1 MFLPD
6 RLTVPVMPAI
16 PAVETPGW
24 FTPGDPQADIPATPV
39 RAWWLNMITAE
50 LKNVVEA
57 AGLVLDKS
65 NNAQLLT
72 AVNALIADYVGGL
85 GNIAFLD
92 VEQLWTK
99 AQGSAA
105 VALAEAS
112 PVAID
117 TDLSN
122 LFTLGLTASR
132 TLGNPSNVVLGRPF
146 AILIQQP
153 VGGGCGLAFEA
164 SWLFEN
170 DEPPAN
176 TTTPN
181 AIDLLIGIGMP
192 AGKVFG
198 HLKQNIL

>member
-1 MFLPD
+1 MPD

-50 LKNVVEA
+50 LKAVVEA
-57 AGLVLDKS
+57 AGLVLDKAD
-65 NNAQLLT
+65 NTQLLQ
-72 AVNALIADYVGGL
+72 AVNALIADGMPSLANVAYL
-85 GNIAFLD
+85 N
-92 VEQLWTK
+92 VEQLFTK

-105 VALAEAS
+105 VPLAEAA
-112 PVAID
+112 PVVID

-122 LFTLGLTASR
+122 LFTLALTASR
-132 TLGNPSNVVLGRPF
+132 TIGNCDNVVLGRPF
-146 AILIQQP
+146 AVLIQQP

-164 SWLFEN
+164 NWQFEN
-170 DEPPAN
+170 DEAPAN

-181 AIDLLIGIGMP
+181 AIDLLIGIGLP